1 MKTLIYNEIRIFFSK
16 RNIGIFIIGCLS
28 MIVIFCFY
36 FVPKHNNFISS
47 QVHYYEQMVTS
58 DATRSKI
65 ITEQINRMKEI
76 GEDTEKL
83 EKSRDFFH
91 ADLENCRLVSYN
103 LEHENAHCIA
113 ETMIKRDKLLQKVID
128 EGGDLSSYSI
138 MLRND
143 ERDLK
148 NRIKLQDMY
157 MKNQFYDFVYEK
169 MPTAY
174 YMLSNFFVFGGI
186 PIIVILAC
194 VILSNFDCWSKDF
207 ESNTYKLLFT
217 MTGSRAKIYLS
228 RTIVTSIATMIMSL
242 MMISILFVLGYFA
255 YGLGDEVFVIVKNTF
270 VPISM
275 WCMNNLMITIVLL
288 AFLSTMIQVL
298 SLLTKNSGISL
309 LVPCLC
315 LLVLLTDIN
324 LFSSIFSIN
333 SLTLW
338 IIILLIVIIHFCMV
352 KYLERIDLN
361 GSY

>member
-16 RNIGIFIIGCLS
+16 RNIGIFIVGCLS
-28 MIVIFCFY
+28 MILIFCFY
-36 FVPKHNNFISS
+36 FVPKHNNYISS

-83 EKSRDFFH
+83 EKSRDFWQ

-103 LEHENAHCIA
+103 LEHENARCIA
-113 ETMIKRDKLLQKVID
+113 ETMIK
-128 EGGDLSSYSI
+128 
-138 MLRND
+138 
-143 ERDLK
+143 RDLK

-217 MTGSRAKIYLS
+217 MTGSRTKIYLS

-270 VPISM
+270 VPISI

-333 SLTLW
+333 SLILW

-361 GSY
+361 GAN